1 MGNYLV
7 LQSDF
12 GLSDGAVSAMYG
24 VAYTVSDDIRVENLT
39 HDIPPYDIWVAS
51 YRLYQTVK
59 YWPKGTV
66 FVSVVDP
73 GVGSDRRSIAC
84 LTYSGHYIITPD
96 NGSLS
101 HIKHYEGIKKV
112 IEIDE
117 VKSRLPH

>member
-59 YWPKGTV
+59 YWLKAQ
-66 FVSVVDP
+66 FLSVVDP

-101 HIKHYEGIKKV
+101 HIKHYEGIK
-112 IEIDE
+112 
-117 VKSRLPH
+117 SYRN